1 MIYLILFVFFSE
13 IVLGE
18 HKIGTDPDCQRGNT
32 GNRICQSKKIVRRAA
47 KIFVHE
53 NYDKVTV
60 KNDIALIRLNEAVP
74 LFQETPSE
82 SSANPICLPWSEDNP
97 LQELKEG
104 KQATVSG
111 WGRIR
116 RIETI
121 QTVEKL
127 IKLGAG
133 SKVLRAVR
141 VPIANKEKC
150 ERQFTTFDH
159 KTQVC
164 AGGEIG

>member
-1 MIYLILFVFFSE
+1 
-13 IVLGE
+13 LGE

-32 GNRICQSKKIVRRAA
+32 GNRICQPKKIVRRAA

-82 SSANPICLPWSEDNP
+82 SSANPICLPWSKDNP
-97 LQELKEG
+97 LRELKEG
-104 KQATVSG
+104 KQPTVSG

-116 RIETI
+116 YGNTDCGVFKGGI
-121 QTVEKL
+121 Q
-127 IKLGAG
+127 
-133 SKVLRAVR
+133 
-141 VPIANKEKC
+141 N
-150 ERQFTTFDH
+150 
-159 KTQVC
+159 
-164 AGGEIG
+164 